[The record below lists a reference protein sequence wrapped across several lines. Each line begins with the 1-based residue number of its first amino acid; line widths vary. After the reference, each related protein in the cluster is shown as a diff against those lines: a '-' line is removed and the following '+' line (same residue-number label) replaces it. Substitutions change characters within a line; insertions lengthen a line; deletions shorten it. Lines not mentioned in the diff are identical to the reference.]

1 MLGGFAEAGTIG
13 PCGRISEGF
22 LQPGAM
28 VPGSSSSSSSSSWP
42 PSVDALADTT
52 ILRVPVAL
60 LRFHQPMAEHGPGA
74 SAQPIGAAPPPGHC
88 HFRSSSE

>member
-1 MLGGFAEAGTIG
+1 MAFVSPSSGL
-13 PCGRISEGF
+13 P
-22 LQPGAM
+22 PVGALHNTTD
-28 VPGSSSSSSSSSWP
+28 SWGQ
-42 PSVDALADTT
+42 

-74 SAQPIGAAPPPGHC
+74 CSQPIGTAPPAGHC

>member
-1 MLGGFAEAGTIG
+1 
-13 PCGRISEGF
+13 
-22 LQPGAM
+22 M
-28 VPGSSSSSSSSSWP
+28 VPVSRSSGLP
-42 PSVDALADTT
+42 PVGALRNAPDSRGA

-74 SAQPIGAAPPPGHC
+74 CAQPIGAALPAGHC

>member
-1 MLGGFAEAGTIG
+1 MI
-13 PCGRISEGF
+13 
-22 LQPGAM
+22 
-28 VPGSSSSSSSSSWP
+28 PGSPSSSRP
-42 PSVDALADTT
+42 PSVGALADST

-74 SAQPIGAAPPPGHC
+74 CAQPLGAAPPPGHC

>member
-1 MLGGFAEAGTIG
+1 
-13 PCGRISEGF
+13 
-22 LQPGAM
+22 
-28 VPGSSSSSSSSSWP
+28 
-42 PSVDALADTT
+42 LADST

-74 SAQPIGAAPPPGHC
+74 CAQPLGAAPPPGHC